1 LTAAHAEYAPRV
13 TVSAHFPDR
22 FLPRELLLP
31 RLTRP
36 TFPCCLAVAR
46 AEKACAP
53 DLPTIGEL
61 AGSAPD
67 LSTLVAAVKAAN
79 LTDVLSLPGPIDVF
93 APTNDAFGALLSSLN
108 ISAETLLAE
117 TALLTNV
124 LQYHV
129 VVDGAVCSG
138 DLSGAVE
145 TAQGGALTVSGSTVT
160 DANGNAANIV
170 GAINAG
176 NGVVYVIDSVLLPPA
191 DDSTAASAP
200 VAEGASAQDVFNALD
215 ADGDGLVTEAEL
227 RAAAEARGIQL
238 TEEQVAAFLAADADG
253 DGVDLDEYLTSL
265 DTTVLGVS
273 FLSTVNSMYESLTDE
288 QLALLEASGAAA
300 IGSLDDDELALLEDS
315 GAAAI
320 DQSG

>member
-1 LTAAHAEYAPRV
+1 MVASKPR
-13 TVSAHFPDR
+13 R
-22 FLPRELLLP
+22 ILLP
-31 RLTRP
+31 LALGTRSSHESP
-36 TFPCCLAVAR
+36 SPPAVAR

-93 APTNDAFGALLSSLN
+93 APTNDAFGALLASLN
-108 ISAETLLAE
+108 ISAETLLAK
-117 TALLTNV
+117 TALLNV

-129 VVDGAVCSG
+129 VVDGAVCDG

-145 TAQGGALTVSGSTVT
+145 TVQGDALTVDGSTVT
-160 DANGNAANIV
+160 DANGYAANIV

-227 RAAAEARGIQL
+227 RAAAEYRGIQL

-253 DGVDLDEYLTSL
+253 DGDGVDEYRTSIL
-265 DTTVLGVS
+265 QPTFINGMS
-273 FLSTVNSMYESLTDE
+273 F
-288 QLALLEASGAAA
+288 
-300 IGSLDDDELALLEDS
+300 
-315 GAAAI
+315 
-320 DQSG
+320 

>member
-1 LTAAHAEYAPRV
+1 M
-13 TVSAHFPDR
+13 
-22 FLPRELLLP
+22 
-31 RLTRP
+31 
-36 TFPCCLAVAR
+36 
-46 AEKACAP
+46 
-53 DLPTIGEL
+53 IGEL

-93 APTNDAFGALLSSLN
+93 APTNDAFGALLASLN

-145 TAQGGALTVSGSTVT
+145 TAQGDALTVDGSTVT
-160 DANGNAANIV
+160 DANGGVANV
-170 GAINAG
+170 LSAIDAG
-176 NGVVYVIDSVLLPPA
+176 NGRVYLIDAVLLPTP
-191 DDSTAASAP
+191 SAVGDGAGAGALSP

-227 RAAAEARGIQL
+227 RAAAEYRGIQL
-238 TEEQVAAFLAADADG
+238 TDEQVAAFLAADADG
-253 DGVDLDEYLTSL
+253 DGVDVDEYLALL
-265 DTTVLGVS
+265 DTTVFAGINIFDWNPNTRPV
-273 FLSTVNSMYESLTDE
+273 F
-288 QLALLEASGAAA
+288 
-300 IGSLDDDELALLEDS
+300 I
-315 GAAAI
+315 
-320 DQSG
+320 